1 MLSRRARVTTSLFN
15 EAITSRNIV
24 STPYAT
30 LRVLPHG
37 SARCAIVVSKKV
49 AKSAVVRNRIKRQV
63 SHILRAIKLPTAII
77 LIFIKPSYIG
87 ADRAQIVKSFT
98 DIVPKIK
105 V

>member
-1 MLSRRARVTTSLFN
+1 MFSRRARVTTSLFT
-15 EAITSRNIV
+15 EALASRNVV

-37 SARCAIVVSKKV
+37 STRCAIVVSKKV

-63 SHILRAIKLPTAII
+63 SHILKKIKLPTAII
-77 LIFIKPSYIG
+77 LVFIKPSYIG
-87 ADRAQIVKSFT
+87 ADRGQIITTFNE
-98 DIVPKIK
+98 IVPKIK